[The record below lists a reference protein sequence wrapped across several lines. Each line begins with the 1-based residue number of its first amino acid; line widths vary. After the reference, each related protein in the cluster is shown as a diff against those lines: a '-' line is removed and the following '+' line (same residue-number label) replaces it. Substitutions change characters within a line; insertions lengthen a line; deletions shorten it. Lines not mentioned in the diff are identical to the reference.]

1 MNSLTNKNLKS
12 NSLYPFIQ
20 RRIFSEDE
28 CNKILQTPTVKSD
41 FKTKGHD
48 SYVNFIVEDDSNSW
62 IRNKIDKE
70 VIRINKRVYKFKD
83 IYLRDE
89 IGIRT
94 YDVGHKYDWHTD
106 NFLHQRLTLTVQL
119 NTDYDGGDLFLFN
132 GDFAEPKKQI
142 GVITIFPSYL
152 FHTSTP
158 VTRGSKKIIITHVLG
173 PKHEWYENEKDSL
186 DRMRVDR

>member
-1 MNSLTNKNLKS
+1 MENKNLKS

-28 CNKILQTPTVKSD
+28 CNKILQTPTIESD

-48 SYVNFIVEDDSNSW
+48 SYVDFIVEDDSNSW
-62 IRNKIDKE
+62 IRNRIEAE
-70 VIRINKRVYKFKD
+70 VIKINKRVYKFKD

-158 VTRGSKKIIITHVLG
+158 VTRGCKKIIISHALG
-173 PKHEWYENEKDSL
+173 PKHEWYENQTDFL
-186 DRMRVDR
+186 DRMKVNR

>member
-41 FKTKGHD
+41 FKTKAHD
-48 SYVNFIVEDDSNSW
+48 SYVDFIVEDDSISW
-62 IRNKIDKE
+62 IRNRIEVE
-70 VIRINKRVYKFKD
+70 VIKINKRVYKFKD

-94 YDVGHKYDWHTD
+94 YDVGHKYAWHTD
-106 NFLHQRLTLTVQL
+106 NFLHQSESIEISTVVKYLQNNFKVLLTFVILAILLGFT
-119 NTDYDGGDLFLFN
+119 FN
-132 GDFAEPKKQI
+132 
-142 GVITIFPSYL
+142 
-152 FHTSTP
+152 H
-158 VTRGSKKIIITHVLG
+158 
-173 PKHEWYENEKDSL
+173 N
-186 DRMRVDR
+186 